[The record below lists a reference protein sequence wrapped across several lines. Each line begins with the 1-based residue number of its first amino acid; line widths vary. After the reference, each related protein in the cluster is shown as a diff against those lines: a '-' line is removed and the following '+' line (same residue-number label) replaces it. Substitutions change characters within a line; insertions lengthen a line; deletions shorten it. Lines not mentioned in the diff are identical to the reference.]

1 VLPFY
6 GTLRPDGLRQYRVMP
21 IGLARKNGKSTLAAM
36 LGLYHLFGDRE
47 PYPEVICAAGS
58 RDQAA
63 IVFDTAAGMVR
74 SCPELLK
81 RCTVLR
87 REIVRRDGGFLRC
100 IAADGKLQHGLN
112 ASANILDEVH
122 VWPDRELYEAL
133 TTSVLSRR
141 QPVTIMISTAGH
153 DRESLWY
160 EIVTRAK
167 AIAAARKAGNEIDD
181 TMWPVI
187 YEAPESAP
195 WDKEQT
201 WRIANPGYGVSVHSD
216 YFRAKVNECRSSPA
230 ELQSFIRLHLN
241 RFTDSYASWLDIEK
255 WDSCKDEAPNLD
267 GRQCW
272 AGLDLSATTDLSALV
287 LAFPVDDV
295 VYLKPFAWAPKACLK
310 ERERRNKMRYD
321 KWAAE
326 GHIEIVDGEVIDY
339 ERIRSKIGELAKR
352 YQIRDI
358 AIDRWNAAALAQQ
371 LQADGVNVVAFGQG
385 YASMSPAAKD
395 FQALVMQ
402 HRLKH
407 DGNPVLR
414 WCVGNAVVEQDS
426 AGNIKPSKS
435 KSTEKID
442 LLIAGVMATAR
453 ARLGEVAGSSVYEG
467 RGLELL

>member
-1 VLPFY
+1 MPFY

-36 LGLYHLFGDRE
+36 LGLFHLFADGE
-47 PYPEVICAAGS
+47 PFPEVICAAGS

-74 SCPELLK
+74 SCPTLASM
-81 RCTVLR
+81 CTVLK
-87 REIVRRDGGFLRC
+87 REIVHKKGGFLRC

-112 ASANILDEVH
+112 AHAVVMDEVH

-133 TTSVLSRR
+133 TTSVLARR
-141 QPVTIMISTAGH
+141 QPAIIMISTAGH

-167 AIAAARKAGNEIDD
+167 AVLEARKAGNEIDE
-181 TMWPVI
+181 TMWPVV

-195 WDKEQT
+195 WDQETT
-201 WRIANPGYGVSVHSD
+201 WRMANPGYGVSVHPD

-241 RFTDSYASWLDIEK
+241 RFTDSFASWLDLEK
-255 WDSCKDEAPNLD
+255 WDACKAEMPNLD

-295 VYLKPFAWAPKACLK
+295 VYLMPHAWAPKACLK

-326 GHIEIVDGEVIDY
+326 GHIDLVDGEVIDY
-339 ERIRSKIGELAKR
+339 ERIRAKIGELSKR

-371 LQADGVNVVAFGQG
+371 LQSDGLDVVAFGQG

-395 FQALVMQ
+395 FQALIMQ
-402 HRLKH
+402 RRIQH

-414 WCVGNAVVEQDS
+414 WCMGNTVVDS
-426 AGNIKPSKS
+426 DAAGNIKPSKNR
-435 KSTEKID
+435 STEKID
-442 LLIAGVMATAR
+442 LCVASVMATAR
-453 ARLGEVAGSSVYEG
+453 ARLGEVAGTSIYEG